1 MGSHFFAYLS
11 RMKLIRRWSLM
22 RNISPENVQEHSH
35 RVAILAHALALI
47 GRKVFGKKTDPERA
61 AFLAL
66 FHDAGEVL
74 TGDLPTPVKYFDA
87 NIRESYR
94 AIETAAG
101 RRLLDFL
108 PPEFREEYAPAFFP
122 EEADAASW
130 ELVRA
135 ADKLCAWL
143 KCVEERRGG
152 NQEFLPAEKVIRRQL
167 DKFAMCEVDYFIERF
182 APGFSLT
189 LDELGEPL
197 PAPAESDSREV

>member
-1 MGSHFFAYLS
+1 MTANHFFAYLS
-11 RMKLIRRWSLM
+11 RMRLIRRWSLM
-22 RNISPENVQEHSH
+22 RNISPENVQEHSY
-35 RVAILAHALALI
+35 RVAVLAHALAVI
-47 GRKVFGKKTDPERA
+47 GRKVFGKTTDPERA

-66 FHDAGEVL
+66 FHDASEVL

-87 NIRESYR
+87 NIRASYR
-94 AIETAAG
+94 AIEAAAG

-108 PPEFREEYAPAFFP
+108 PPELREEYEPAFFP

-143 KCVEERRGG
+143 KCIEELRGG
-152 NQEFLPAEKVIRRQL
+152 NREFLPAEKAIRQQL
-167 DKFAMCEVDYFIERF
+167 DSFTLPEVDYFIAQC

-197 PAPAESDSREV
+197 PSPRG